1 MIRMK
6 KVLILAMLLPLLAG
20 CLKDDE
26 YVDYEALD
34 EEIIS
39 EYLATNNI
47 EAERHSSGLYY
58 KVIEQGEGAS
68 IGDDADTDD
77 KVTFSFNSETIT
89 GTSFY
94 DEDKNHTANL
104 SELPYAF
111 QIGMSQIN
119 KEGEIILYSPS
130 QLCRNAYGYIYG
142 EENTVM
148 VYHIKIDRD
157 QSEIDEEIISAY
169 LTNNNIEAERDESG
183 LYYEILTEGEGDNV
197 TSSSRIDASYKGSL
211 LNGDVFDEG
220 TLSSTSVSGLIEA
233 WKIGVPLL
241 KKGSKARFY
250 CPSQMC
256 YGSSPRYDNE
266 GNVTIPGN
274 SILIFEISMVN
285 FY

>member
-1 MIRMK
+1 MK
-6 KVLILAMLLPLLAG
+6 KVLLFAVLLPLLTG

-26 YVDYEALD
+26 YVDYAALD

-39 EYLATNNI
+39 EYLTTNNI
-47 EAERHSSGLYY
+47 VAERHSSGLYY

-68 IGDDADTDD
+68 IGDDAETDD
-77 KVTFSFNSETIT
+77 RVTFSFNSKTIT
-89 GTSFY
+89 GMSFY
-94 DEDKNHTANL
+94 NKDQNHTANL

-119 KEGEIILYSPS
+119 KQGEIILYSPS
-130 QLCRNAYGYIYG
+130 QLCRNSYGYTYG

-157 QSEIDEEIISAY
+157 QPEIDEEIIAAY
-169 LTNNNIEAERDESG
+169 LTDNSIEAERDESG

-197 TSSSRIDASYKGSL
+197 KSSSLVDVSYKGSF
-211 LNGDVFDEG
+211 LNGNVFDEG
-220 TLSSTSVSGLIEA
+220 TLSRTSLSGLIEA
-233 WKIGVPLL
+233 LKVGVPLL

-256 YGSSPRYDNE
+256 YGSNARYDKN
-266 GNVTIPGN
+266 GNVTIPDN
-274 SILIFEISMVN
+274 SILIFEINMIN

>member
-1 MIRMK
+1 MK

-26 YVDYEALD
+26 NIDYAVLD

-47 EAERHSSGLYY
+47 VAERHSSGLYY

-68 IGDDADTDD
+68 INIDTDD
-77 KVTFSFNSETIT
+77 KVTFSFSSETIT
-89 GTSFY
+89 GASFY

-104 SELPYAF
+104 SALPYAF

-169 LTNNNIEAERDESG
+169 LADNGIEAERHESG
-183 LYYEILTEGEGDNV
+183 LYYKILTEGEGDNV
-197 TSSSRIDASYKGSL
+197 TSTSLVDASYKGSL
-211 LNGDVFDEG
+211 LNGEVFDEG
-220 TLSSTSVSGLIEA
+220 TLSRTSLTGLIEA
-233 WKIGVPLL
+233 WQVGVPLL

-256 YGSSPRYDNE
+256 YGSTARYDSN
-266 GNVTIPGN
+266 GNVTIPDN
-274 SILIFEISMVN
+274 SILIFEIEVVN